1 MRCEARGLRGVELAG
16 AKAEVKKPKLPKA
29 VAGAAVVR
37 GGTWRGPPE
46 MTTLRRGIVAPR
58 YNTYVLVSLIGL
70 LLQTQSATGGI
81 CWSSISNGRCKEL
94 LSQGVTKEDCCASNA
109 AAATAYSEEDLDSGS
124 LFFWK
129 VLGGGVQCR
138 PCRESCTEVRC
149 EEGKKCVVR
158 RGRPRCVCSPECKA
172 PRGGGPV
179 CGTDGKSYKNLCRL
193 KKRACK
199 KGSHELAVAYNGHC
213 QSSCAR
219 VRCGQGRSCVL
230 DQNLSPHCVRCARRC
245 PQPPPQQRAAARP
258 VCGADGNTYKSACH
272 LRLAACRAGRAIP
285 VAYKGHC
292 KQNADCT
299 TIRCREGQTCLS
311 EMKSGRPRCVTC
323 TYRCPRKR
331 ERVRNRT
338 HRDRDPSATMLCAT
352 NNITYPSWC
361 HIVKDAC
368 ATGFVLETRHAGPC
382 NAYDTSPLYI
392 EEDNTSSNYG
402 VDLAD
407 EDARFE
413 DAESLS
419 YNGQT
424 HRSLAL
430 SYTFCEKAIINFIR
444 IHVIRNFIKMYL
456 KFVITF
462 CIFHLT
468 YAWEIPDNFA
478 KTGHSNNWAVLV
490 DTSRFWFNYR
500 HVANVL
506 SIYRSV
512 KRLGIPD
519 SQIILM
525 IADDMACNPRNP
537 SPATVFNNIKQH
549 INVYGDDVEVDY
561 RGYEV
566 TVENFVRLLTGRL
579 APETP
584 RSKKLLTDE
593 GSNILIYLTGH
604 GGNGFLK
611 FQDSEEI
618 TSKELGDALEQ
629 MWQKRRYHE
638 ILFIVD
644 TCQASSMY
652 EKFYSPNILAVASS
666 LVGEDSLS
674 HHLDPA
680 IGVYIIDRYTYY
692 ALDFLEKVEPF
703 SSKTLGEFLR
713 VCPKH
718 YCLST
723 VGVRKDLF
731 RRDPD
736 KVPVTDFFGSLRPIE
751 LTTNIMNVLPVK
763 TNKTKAIEP
772 ERKYSYVAQFPDVS
786 KFT

>member
-29 VAGAAVVR
+29 VAGAAAGQ

-94 LSQGVTKEDCCASNA
+94 LSQGVTKEHCCASNA
-109 AAATAYSEEDLDSGS
+109 EAATAYSEEDLDSGS
-124 LFFWK
+124 LFFWR

-138 PCRESCTEVRC
+138 PCRESCKEVRC

-158 RGRPRCVCSPECKA
+158 KGRPRCVCSPECKA

-219 VRCGQGRSCVL
+219 VRCGQGRSCLL

-245 PQPPPQQRAAARP
+245 PQPPPQQRAVARP

-368 ATGFVLETRHAGPC
+368 VTGFVLETRHAGPC
-382 NAYDTSPLYI
+382 NAYDTSPFYI

-413 DAESLS
+413 DVETESLS

-430 SYTFCEKAIINFIR
+430 S
-444 IHVIRNFIKMYL
+444 
-456 KFVITF
+456 
-462 CIFHLT
+462 
-468 YAWEIPDNFA
+468 
-478 KTGHSNNWAVLV
+478 
-490 DTSRFWFNYR
+490 
-500 HVANVL
+500 
-506 SIYRSV
+506 
-512 KRLGIPD
+512 
-519 SQIILM
+519 
-525 IADDMACNPRNP
+525 
-537 SPATVFNNIKQH
+537 
-549 INVYGDDVEVDY
+549 
-561 RGYEV
+561 
-566 TVENFVRLLTGRL
+566 
-579 APETP
+579 
-584 RSKKLLTDE
+584 
-593 GSNILIYLTGH
+593 
-604 GGNGFLK
+604 
-611 FQDSEEI
+611 
-618 TSKELGDALEQ
+618 
-629 MWQKRRYHE
+629 
-638 ILFIVD
+638 
-644 TCQASSMY
+644 
-652 EKFYSPNILAVASS
+652 
-666 LVGEDSLS
+666 
-674 HHLDPA
+674 
-680 IGVYIIDRYTYY
+680 
-692 ALDFLEKVEPF
+692 
-703 SSKTLGEFLR
+703 
-713 VCPKH
+713 
-718 YCLST
+718 
-723 VGVRKDLF
+723 
-731 RRDPD
+731 
-736 KVPVTDFFGSLRPIE
+736 
-751 LTTNIMNVLPVK
+751 
-763 TNKTKAIEP
+763 
-772 ERKYSYVAQFPDVS
+772 
-786 KFT
+786 

>member
-1 MRCEARGLRGVELAG
+1 MRCEARGLRGAEL

-29 VAGAAVVR
+29 VAGAVAGR

-94 LSQGVTKEDCCASNA
+94 LSQGVTKENCCASNA

-124 LFFWK
+124 LFFWR

-138 PCRESCTEVRC
+138 PCRESCAEVRC

-213 QSSCAR
+213 Q
-219 VRCGQGRSCVL
+219 
-230 DQNLSPHCVRCARRC
+230 
-245 PQPPPQQRAAARP
+245 
-258 VCGADGNTYKSACH
+258 K
-272 LRLAACRAGRAIP
+272 
-285 VAYKGHC
+285 
-292 KQNADCT
+292 NADCT

-368 ATGFVLETRHAGPC
+368 VTGFVLETRHAGPC

-413 DAESLS
+413 DTETEPLS

-424 HRSLAL
+424 HRSMAL
-430 SYTFCEKAIINFIR
+430 S
-444 IHVIRNFIKMYL
+444 
-456 KFVITF
+456 
-462 CIFHLT
+462 
-468 YAWEIPDNFA
+468 
-478 KTGHSNNWAVLV
+478 
-490 DTSRFWFNYR
+490 
-500 HVANVL
+500 
-506 SIYRSV
+506 
-512 KRLGIPD
+512 
-519 SQIILM
+519 
-525 IADDMACNPRNP
+525 
-537 SPATVFNNIKQH
+537 
-549 INVYGDDVEVDY
+549 
-561 RGYEV
+561 
-566 TVENFVRLLTGRL
+566 
-579 APETP
+579 
-584 RSKKLLTDE
+584 
-593 GSNILIYLTGH
+593 
-604 GGNGFLK
+604 
-611 FQDSEEI
+611 
-618 TSKELGDALEQ
+618 
-629 MWQKRRYHE
+629 
-638 ILFIVD
+638 
-644 TCQASSMY
+644 
-652 EKFYSPNILAVASS
+652 
-666 LVGEDSLS
+666 
-674 HHLDPA
+674 
-680 IGVYIIDRYTYY
+680 
-692 ALDFLEKVEPF
+692 
-703 SSKTLGEFLR
+703 
-713 VCPKH
+713 
-718 YCLST
+718 
-723 VGVRKDLF
+723 
-731 RRDPD
+731 
-736 KVPVTDFFGSLRPIE
+736 
-751 LTTNIMNVLPVK
+751 
-763 TNKTKAIEP
+763 
-772 ERKYSYVAQFPDVS
+772 
-786 KFT
+786 

>member
-29 VAGAAVVR
+29 VAGAAVAR

-430 SYTFCEKAIINFIR
+430 S
-444 IHVIRNFIKMYL
+444 
-456 KFVITF
+456 
-462 CIFHLT
+462 
-468 YAWEIPDNFA
+468 
-478 KTGHSNNWAVLV
+478 
-490 DTSRFWFNYR
+490 
-500 HVANVL
+500 
-506 SIYRSV
+506 
-512 KRLGIPD
+512 
-519 SQIILM
+519 
-525 IADDMACNPRNP
+525 
-537 SPATVFNNIKQH
+537 
-549 INVYGDDVEVDY
+549 
-561 RGYEV
+561 
-566 TVENFVRLLTGRL
+566 
-579 APETP
+579 
-584 RSKKLLTDE
+584 
-593 GSNILIYLTGH
+593 
-604 GGNGFLK
+604 
-611 FQDSEEI
+611 
-618 TSKELGDALEQ
+618 
-629 MWQKRRYHE
+629 
-638 ILFIVD
+638 
-644 TCQASSMY
+644 
-652 EKFYSPNILAVASS
+652 
-666 LVGEDSLS
+666 
-674 HHLDPA
+674 
-680 IGVYIIDRYTYY
+680 
-692 ALDFLEKVEPF
+692 
-703 SSKTLGEFLR
+703 
-713 VCPKH
+713 
-718 YCLST
+718 
-723 VGVRKDLF
+723 
-731 RRDPD
+731 
-736 KVPVTDFFGSLRPIE
+736 
-751 LTTNIMNVLPVK
+751 
-763 TNKTKAIEP
+763 
-772 ERKYSYVAQFPDVS
+772 
-786 KFT
+786 

>member
-1 MRCEARGLRGVELAG
+1 MRCEARGLSGVELAG
-16 AKAEVKKPKLPKA
+16 AKAEVEKPKVPKA
-29 VAGAAVVR
+29 VAGTAAGR
-37 GGTWRGPPE
+37 GGTWRGTPE

-94 LSQGVTKEDCCASNA
+94 LSQGVTKEHCCASNA
-109 AAATAYSEEDLDSGS
+109 EAATAYSEEDLDSGS
-124 LFFWK
+124 LFFWR

-138 PCRESCTEVRC
+138 PCRESCKEVRC

-158 RGRPRCVCSPECKA
+158 KGRPRCVCSPECKA

-213 QSSCAR
+213 QSSCVR

-245 PQPPPQQRAAARP
+245 PQPPPQQRAVARP

-368 ATGFVLETRHAGPC
+368 DTGFVLETRHAGPC
-382 NAYDTSPLYI
+382 NAHDTSPFYI

-413 DAESLS
+413 DVETESLS

-430 SYTFCEKAIINFIR
+430 S
-444 IHVIRNFIKMYL
+444 
-456 KFVITF
+456 
-462 CIFHLT
+462 
-468 YAWEIPDNFA
+468 
-478 KTGHSNNWAVLV
+478 
-490 DTSRFWFNYR
+490 
-500 HVANVL
+500 
-506 SIYRSV
+506 
-512 KRLGIPD
+512 
-519 SQIILM
+519 
-525 IADDMACNPRNP
+525 
-537 SPATVFNNIKQH
+537 
-549 INVYGDDVEVDY
+549 
-561 RGYEV
+561 
-566 TVENFVRLLTGRL
+566 
-579 APETP
+579 
-584 RSKKLLTDE
+584 
-593 GSNILIYLTGH
+593 
-604 GGNGFLK
+604 
-611 FQDSEEI
+611 
-618 TSKELGDALEQ
+618 
-629 MWQKRRYHE
+629 
-638 ILFIVD
+638 
-644 TCQASSMY
+644 
-652 EKFYSPNILAVASS
+652 
-666 LVGEDSLS
+666 
-674 HHLDPA
+674 
-680 IGVYIIDRYTYY
+680 
-692 ALDFLEKVEPF
+692 
-703 SSKTLGEFLR
+703 
-713 VCPKH
+713 
-718 YCLST
+718 
-723 VGVRKDLF
+723 
-731 RRDPD
+731 
-736 KVPVTDFFGSLRPIE
+736 
-751 LTTNIMNVLPVK
+751 
-763 TNKTKAIEP
+763 
-772 ERKYSYVAQFPDVS
+772 
-786 KFT
+786 

>member
-1 MRCEARGLRGVELAG
+1 MRCEARGLRGAELPGPKPEVE
-16 AKAEVKKPKLPKA
+16 KPKLTKA
-29 VAGAAVVR
+29 AGGQAAGQAAGR
-37 GGTWRGPPE
+37 TATWRGPPE
-46 MTTLRRGIVAPR
+46 MTTLRRGILAPR
-58 YNTYVLVSLIGL
+58 YNIYVLVSLIGL
-70 LLQTQSATGGI
+70 LLQTQTATGGM

-94 LSQGVTKEDCCASNA
+94 LSQGVTKDNCCASNA

-124 LFFWK
+124 LFFWQ

-138 PCRESCTEVRC
+138 PCRESCAEVRC
-149 EEGKKCVVR
+149 EAGKKCVVR
-158 RGRPRCVCSPECKA
+158 KGRPRCVCSPECKA

-219 VRCGQGRSCVL
+219 VRCGQGRSCLL

-382 NAYDTSPLYI
+382 NAYDTSPFYI

-413 DAESLS
+413 DTESESLS

-430 SYTFCEKAIINFIR
+430 S
-444 IHVIRNFIKMYL
+444 
-456 KFVITF
+456 
-462 CIFHLT
+462 
-468 YAWEIPDNFA
+468 
-478 KTGHSNNWAVLV
+478 
-490 DTSRFWFNYR
+490 
-500 HVANVL
+500 
-506 SIYRSV
+506 
-512 KRLGIPD
+512 
-519 SQIILM
+519 
-525 IADDMACNPRNP
+525 
-537 SPATVFNNIKQH
+537 
-549 INVYGDDVEVDY
+549 
-561 RGYEV
+561 
-566 TVENFVRLLTGRL
+566 
-579 APETP
+579 
-584 RSKKLLTDE
+584 
-593 GSNILIYLTGH
+593 
-604 GGNGFLK
+604 
-611 FQDSEEI
+611 
-618 TSKELGDALEQ
+618 
-629 MWQKRRYHE
+629 
-638 ILFIVD
+638 
-644 TCQASSMY
+644 
-652 EKFYSPNILAVASS
+652 
-666 LVGEDSLS
+666 
-674 HHLDPA
+674 
-680 IGVYIIDRYTYY
+680 
-692 ALDFLEKVEPF
+692 
-703 SSKTLGEFLR
+703 
-713 VCPKH
+713 
-718 YCLST
+718 
-723 VGVRKDLF
+723 
-731 RRDPD
+731 
-736 KVPVTDFFGSLRPIE
+736 
-751 LTTNIMNVLPVK
+751 
-763 TNKTKAIEP
+763 
-772 ERKYSYVAQFPDVS
+772 
-786 KFT
+786 